1 MQRIWFT
8 TNSKGKNKMKPSLRI
23 SIILAVISALTI
35 VMLTVLMHFKYHIT
49 RTNLMNDRIGVTISS
64 IYSVIDNNLRMGVNI
79 DAQDDLKNFIKQSKS
94 KEDIIDQIYIL
105 KNVNWN
111 LSTAFSTTRDNID
124 QGLVEQVVKKL
135 KSAKGNSWSI
145 SGENNSVGFTL
156 KDPAGLVRGVILV
169 NYDGDLIKNREK
181 AEIGNLYR
189 RMAFAIFVTLIFSFI
204 IGYKATGS
212 LVHTVETIQKS
223 LDMLS
228 AESTNFDLSGI
239 NDPSLRGKFRRT
251 VTLSSKMT
259 SDLKKIDELIES
271 AEKEKLP

>member
-1 MQRIWFT
+1 
-8 TNSKGKNKMKPSLRI
+8 MKPSLRI
-23 SIILAVISALTI
+23 SIILAAISALTI
-35 VMLTVLMHFKYHIT
+35 IMLTVLMHFKYHIT

-79 DAQDDLKNFIKQSKS
+79 EAQDDLKHFIKQSKL

-111 LSTAFSTTRDNID
+111 LSTAFSTTKDNID
-124 QGLVEQVVKKL
+124 QGLTDQVIKKL

-156 KDPAGLVRGVILV
+156 KDPAGLIRGVILV
-169 NYDGDLIKNREK
+169 NYNGDLIKNREK
-181 AEIGNLYR
+181 VEIDNLYK
-189 RMAFAIFVTLIFSFI
+189 RMSIAIIITVLFSFF
-204 IGYKATGS
+204 IGYKATGH
-212 LVHTVETIQKS
+212 LVHTVETIQYS
-223 LDMLS
+223 LDMLNT
-228 AESTNFDLSGI
+228 ESTNFDLSGI

-251 VTLSSKMT
+251 VTLSSKMM

-271 AEKEKLP
+271 AKKEKLP